1 MLGLRY
7 SLTYIVVHFL
17 IFVTLIALASCNMLD
32 LFNISESRRDD
43 INFSTILLEYH
54 ITKSGVWQSWAIRPC
69 STWKLRQNGGHRF
82 LCVSLRCRCNRSVSS
97 FIKHQQWRPDQ
108 IYTSD
113 QSCHRLRHGT
123 AGAWSTNKTK
133 FADWCLTDLL
143 SSRDEQ

>member
-54 ITKSGVWQSWAIRPC
+54 ITKSGV
-69 STWKLRQNGGHRF
+69 
-82 LCVSLRCRCNRSVSS
+82 
-97 FIKHQQWRPDQ
+97 
-108 IYTSD
+108 
-113 QSCHRLRHGT
+113 
-123 AGAWSTNKTK
+123 
-133 FADWCLTDLL
+133 
-143 SSRDEQ
+143 